1 MVRFNDKTAITTVAS
16 NDILPITDMSESSDD
31 KKITVNQL
39 SKFTVDNIGTLTG
52 GLGFSKNNLTDTLKA
67 NYDTAY
73 DNLSTLGLLNQ
84 AGLDKLALS
93 NMFPIGYNELDDK
106 NGYEQIWNMAHSTYD
121 KSKVT
126 VVGSPTITDDGI
138 ASDFSGSNRIKKTFD
153 YSGNTLEIE
162 ELFYFQN
169 DVDGGNLFQIR
180 QSNNSNSIL
189 RAYIIP
195 SNNIVLFA
203 VTGENVVITKGE
215 YTPATNDLIKIK
227 AKINSDKTVTFTVVN
242 ITQNKTVTKT
252 STGTIANEP
261 SATGNIL
268 YIGNAN
274 GNEYYAGSI
283 DLKQSLITVDGVEA
297 FNTNQESSDT
307 IGSLT
312 IPYKISFDGSKIVD
326 ISNIDLIDSVYNLL
340 GYSEYYVIDQVNE
353 KFYLPKL
360 DNPLTDIVKSKINYL
375 KLNCYREP
383 FITAG
388 RTHTTFYIK
397 GDTYLKFKMNGYNR
411 VFYNEHDVEYSAISK
426 LDTGTALQNG
436 KQYYIYLVETGVVN
450 QFDIRVSLNA
460 SYPSGFNANN
470 SYCIGG
476 FHTLC
481 VAVTSSN
488 APALPAGSLW
498 DSHPAIGYSAGDIIP
513 NSIWCETH
521 RPMCNPA
528 GMVYIDLLDLWVDI
542 YLQSGTGT
550 STRSAYG
557 ATITNSRTPIQ
568 HLWDMQ
574 LVGKRLAQDAEFMI
588 FAEGSNQKTAVQGAA
603 QPNPFTAG
611 GHLDTAGKRMISGY
625 FVEECCGLIWQWLD
639 EVSPHGGSGW
649 ANYGDENTRGA
660 SYGMPYILIAGGT
673 CGDSSNCGSRSRY
686 SNAARS
692 SVAANVGARGVSL
705 PKFVR

>member
-52 GLGFSKNNLTDTLKA
+52 GLGFSKNNLTDTLKS

-126 VVGSPTITDDGI
+126 VVGSPNITDDGI
-138 ASDFSGSNRIKKTFD
+138 ASDFSGSNRITKTFD

-180 QSNNSNSIL
+180 QSNNNNSVL
-189 RAYIIP
+189 RAYIN
-195 SNNIVLFA
+195 SNNNIVLFA
-203 VTGENVVITKGE
+203 VNGENVVITSGE

-297 FNTNQESSDT
+297 FNTNQELSDT

-312 IPYKISFDGSKIVD
+312 IPYKKSFDGSKIVD
-326 ISNIDLIDSVYNLL
+326 ISNIYLIDSVYNLL
-340 GYSEYYVIDQVNE
+340 GYSEYYVIDQTNE

-360 DNPLTDIVKSKINYL
+360 DNPLTDIVKSYYHDKNYISALPIHRLDKQTSGLVVYSKSIIFQPLLDKLLNEKKIRRNYL
-375 KLNCYREP
+375 AFVKGKMKLNNIETIDKAIGKDRHNSNKYVIYKDGQKA
-383 FITAG
+383 ITKIRCVGVNNAKNYSVLLCSLDTG
-388 RTHTTFYIK
+388 RTH
-397 GDTYLKFKMNGYNR
+397 
-411 VFYNEHDVEYSAISK
+411 
-426 LDTGTALQNG
+426 Q
-436 KQYYIYLVETGVVN
+436 
-450 QFDIRVSLNA
+450 IRLHLA
-460 SYPSGFNANN
+460 S
-470 SYCIGG
+470 
-476 FHTLC
+476 
-481 VAVTSSN
+481 
-488 APALPAGSLW
+488 
-498 DSHPAIGYSAGDIIP
+498 IGYPILNDEIYGVS
-513 NSIWCETH
+513 S
-521 RPMCNPA
+521 
-528 GMVYIDLLDLWVDI
+528 DLCIRMGL
-542 YLQSGTGT
+542 
-550 STRSAYG
+550 
-557 ATITNSRTPIQ
+557 
-568 HLWDMQ
+568 
-574 LVGKRLAQDAEFMI
+574 
-588 FAEGSNQKTAVQGAA
+588 FAESIEMYHPLMEDNLTVEGQL
-603 QPNPFTAG
+603 PND
-611 GHLDTAGKRMISGY
+611 LYNLYM
-625 FVEECCGLIWQWLD
+625 EGL
-639 EVSPHGGSGW
+639 
-649 ANYGDENTRGA
+649 
-660 SYGMPYILIAGGT
+660 
-673 CGDSSNCGSRSRY
+673 
-686 SNAARS
+686 
-692 SVAANVGARGVSL
+692 
-705 PKFVR
+705 K